1 MVPAEG
7 KGMAFKV
14 RHGLF
19 IGKGHGLL
27 VQAGGPCKLSN
38 LPQLSCHSLSG
49 FPP

>member
-1 MVPAEG
+1 MALYRERAWLLRSGMVPAEG

-27 VQAGGPCKLSN
+27 VQAG
-38 LPQLSCHSLSG
+38 SL
-49 FPP
+49 